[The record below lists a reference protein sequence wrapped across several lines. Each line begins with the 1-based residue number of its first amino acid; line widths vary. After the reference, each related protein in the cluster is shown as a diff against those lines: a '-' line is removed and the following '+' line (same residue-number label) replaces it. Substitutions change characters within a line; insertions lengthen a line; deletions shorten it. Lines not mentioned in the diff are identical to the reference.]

1 MQAINKYMSNINKY
15 KLKKDLLNTIVS
27 IFRYLFIGAIA
38 FVILYPLIDMVSTS
52 FTELSRLGDP
62 SSVYIPI
69 EFSTDSYIIAN
80 ELIGFPKA
88 IALSLL
94 YATIVTGLQII
105 SSAITGYGFA
115 RFNFRGKNILFIL
128 VILTIVIPPETLL
141 IPEYLSLRYFDIFG
155 IFDLITGSPLNLLGS
170 PIVLLIK
177 ALLGAGI
184 RGGLFVFI
192 FRQFFAAMPKELE
205 EASMM
210 DGASVAQTFYKV
222 MLPSS
227 MPAIM
232 TVGVFGFIW
241 NYSDTNVSIFF
252 NENILIAQRLVSELS
267 ANKIEGAYNTYFN
280 LAGNETNVLVL
291 GAIQNAS
298 ILVFLIPLLILYFIV
313 QRRFV
318 ENFERAGI
326 VG

>member
-1 MQAINKYMSNINKY
+1 MKVIKAELKNINKY
-15 KLKKDLLNTIVS
+15 KLKKEALNFLVS
-27 IFRYLFIGAIA
+27 LFRYLFIIAIG
-38 FVILYPLIDMVSTS
+38 FVIIYPLIDMFSTA
-52 FTELSRLGDP
+52 FTSLNKLGDP

-69 EFSTDSYIIAN
+69 EFSTDSFTIAN
-80 ELIGFPKA
+80 QLVEFGKA
-88 IALSLL
+88 IPASLL
-94 YATIVTGLQII
+94 YATVITGFQIL
-105 SSAITGYGFA
+105 SSAVVGYGFA
-115 RFNFRGKNILFIL
+115 RFNFRGKNVLFVL

-155 IFDLITGSPLNLLGS
+155 IFDLITGSALNLLGS
-170 PIVLLIK
+170 PVVLFIK
-177 ALLGAGI
+177 AILGAGI
-184 RGGLFVFI
+184 RGGLFIFI

-210 DGASVAQTFYKV
+210 DGATVFQTFYKV

-241 NYSDTNVSIFF
+241 NYSDANVSMFF
-252 NENILIAQRLVSELS
+252 NNNILVAQRLISELS
-267 ANKIEGAYNTYFN
+267 STKIEGAYNTFFN
-280 LAGNETNVLVL
+280 LNGNETNILVL
-291 GAIQNAS
+291 GAIQDAS
-298 ILVFLIPLLILYFIV
+298 IIMFLLPLLILYFIV